1 LLPWLGRS
9 AAAAAAAAAAAVDL
23 SQGGMAIALTEQLAP
38 VIFDGAENP
47 ENALFGARHFIAQY

>member
-9 AAAAAAAAAAAVDL
+9 AAAAAAAAVDL

-38 VIFDGAENP
+38 VIFDGAEST
-47 ENALFGARHFIAQY
+47 LFGAIS